1 MPSCISGERSKQLCR
16 NKVAMDAAP
25 EYAQAMSKMSNL
37 AEINAAMKCV
47 PTGLPVHHAGSAPGP
62 ATRAR
67 G

>member
-1 MPSCISGERSKQLCR
+1 MPACISGERSKQLCH

-37 AEINAAMKCV
+37 AEINAAMKSV
-47 PTGLPVHHAGSAPGP
+47 PTEHPVHHAGSAPGP
-62 ATRAR
+62 SRRAR